1 MQEFQKNESDDD
13 DSSGWL
19 VSYADMMTLIAC
31 FFILLVAFAN
41 FDEAGFNKK
50 AVELSKS
57 FNKEKWKSSDLKLT
71 QITEEIAR
79 HPTLKKMTKITLN
92 TSELVITFSGSILFP
107 EGQAN
112 LPKELTHSLDTLVD
126 IIRTKDA
133 NYQVIVEGHS
143 DPFEYRKNNDISSS
157 WELAAIRASKVLER
171 FEYLGFSA
179 KNLVAISKGESKPVA
194 ENIDDNGVPIL
205 KNNLQN
211 RRVVI
216 KVARPKK
223 TGQKKIK
230 LGLGVYID
238 E

>member
-1 MQEFQKNESDDD
+1 MKKFEEEPAED

-31 FFILLVAFAN
+31 FFILMVAFAN
-41 FDEAGFNKK
+41 FDDAGFNKK
-50 AVELSKS
+50 AEELSKS
-57 FNKEKWKSSDLKLT
+57 FNKGKWKSSDIQLSQLN
-71 QITEEIAR
+71 EEIAR
-79 HPTLKKMTKITLN
+79 HPTLKKMLKISLN
-92 TSELVITFSGSILFP
+92 TSELVITFSGSVLFP
-107 EGQAN
+107 EGKTN
-112 LPKELTHSLDTLVD
+112 LPKELKDSLDTLVD
-126 IIRTKDA
+126 IIRTKNA
-133 NYQVIVEGHS
+133 NYQVIIEGHS
-143 DPFEYRKNNDISSS
+143 DPFEHRKNKRVTSA

-194 ENIDDNGVPIL
+194 ENIDDKGEPIMR
-205 KNNLQN
+205 NVLQN

-216 KVARPKK
+216 KVAKPLTKGK
-223 TGQKKIK
+223 KKIK